1 MSTPPRQPRDDRP
14 DLRPM
19 IVLVAAIAL
28 VILGWLFLS
37 PLVLPAAR

>member
-1 MSTPPRQPRDDRP
+1 MSTPPRQPRDYRP